1 LDDTR
6 VTLTPGMQARLAP
19 GHDEAWQPVPN
30 WDLPAAAGAGA
41 LRSTANDLLRFVAA
55 CSGRAQTPLTQAAAS
70 LLEVRRQT
78 DTVNQYAAAGWFVR
92 TQYGDELVW
101 KGGDTG
107 GYSAFI
113 AYSTRA
119 PHEAVLLANTS
130 APVTTPEIG
139 KHLVNPAFPLPP
151 EHRRVAIDPGDL
163 AACAGRYA
171 IRPRFVLTVRPTD
184 GRLVM
189 QATGQDEVAMFP
201 ESRTRFF
208 NRTVDAQLTFDL
220 DPDGHATALVLH
232 QHGRTLRGARL
243 P

>member
-1 LDDTR
+1 MRRRGFL
-6 VTLTPGMQARLAP
+6 LTALATS
-19 GHDEAWQPVPN
+19 GLCW
-30 WDLPAAAGAGA
+30 GAK
-41 LRSTANDLLRFVAA
+41 
-55 CSGRAQTPLTQAAAS
+55 AQ
-70 LLEVRRQT
+70 
-78 DTVNQYAAAGWFVR
+78 N
-92 TQYGDELVW
+92 
-101 KGGDTG
+101 GGDTG

-184 GRLVM
+184 GRLVV

-220 DPDGHATALVLH
+220 DPDATPPPSCCISTGGLC
-232 QHGRTLRGARL
+232 GARACRSS
-243 P
+243 PRPAKS